1 MDYISE
7 RGRMMNWE
15 RHGKKWSCTILSNS
29 RISLEVLTLIT
40 NLYWLAVL
48 TEILSWA
55 LCYTGEMLTMWMP
68 HFLPSSERNTGEIFF
83 HVENHEVPSL
93 ELC

>member
-15 RHGKKWSCTILSNS
+15 RHGMKWSGTIVNYS
-29 RISLEVLTLIT
+29 RISLEILADFT
-40 NLYWLAVL
+40 NLSCLAGL

-55 LCYTGEMLTMWMP
+55 L
-68 HFLPSSERNTGEIFF
+68 
-83 HVENHEVPSL
+83 
-93 ELC
+93 